1 MAEGIV
7 THIDRAR
14 VDVDRAVAQH
24 AAYVAALAG
33 AGWTIHEVAPAEEL
47 PDSAFVEDTVIVC
60 ENLAVLTRP
69 GASERRAEVAGS
81 EQAARE
87 LGLEIAR
94 IEAPGRLD
102 GGDVI
107 VDLQRVSFVDS
118 TGLAVLLNAL
128 RRLTRARRRMGIVI
142 GNSAVRRAFEV
153 TRLHWTFDVFDDV
166 QSALDGAAETVTG
179 LAGQQ

>member
-1 MAEGIV
+1 MHSTVHIGEQVIDGTIV
-7 THIDRAR
+7 
-14 VDVDRAVAQH
+14 
-24 AAYVAALAG
+24 L
-33 AGWTIHEVAPAEEL
+33 
-47 PDSAFVEDTVIVC
+47 S
-60 ENLAVLTRP
+60 
-69 GASERRAEVAGS
+69 VAGELDVGAAPLLS
-81 EQAARE
+81 EKLNE
-87 LGLEIAR
+87 LIRAG
-94 IEAPGRLD
+94 

-166 QSALDGAAETVTG
+166 QSALERSHGG
-179 LAGQQ
+179 